1 MHISLEAQYICGTR
15 LCVHIE
21 CGALT

>member
-1 MHISLEAQYICGTR
+1 MHISLETQYICGTR